1 MTLDEAIEHA
11 EQTARSCDGE
21 CSEDH
26 RQLSEWL
33 QELKKHRAVRAVQ
46 DLAIANMRAVV
57 LESEQLKSEN
67 ASLRGA
73 AMGLGELCDQ
83 LKTENKRLKRK
94 LEILKAHG
102 VEIVDAVSGGFE
114 VYSEDYKRA
123 DALKGENARYRELVE
138 ILRRDWHIEAS
149 WDGLRKFWY
158 VGLTEEGVR
167 ERDERDAKLR
177 ELIRAMWFLLC
188 VTGNDDLVAE
198 VGKNGETIW
207 TVDATAIAEK
217 MHELGFEV
225 E

>member
-1 MTLDEAIEHA
+1 MTIDEAIEHA
-11 EQTARSCDGE
+11 EQTARSCEGG

-33 QELKKHRAVRAVQ
+33 KELKRLRAVRAVQ
-46 DLAIANMRAVV
+46 DIALANMRAAN

-83 LKTENKRLKRK
+83 LK
-94 LEILKAHG
+94 A
-102 VEIVDAVSGGFE
+102 
-114 VYSEDYKRA
+114 
-123 DALKGENARYRELVE
+123 ENARYRELVE

-167 ERDERDAKLR
+167 ERDERDAKAMEAANIEIGELR
-177 ELIRAMWFLLC
+177 ALC
-188 VTGNDDLVAE
+188 KSMRCALKDYHDQTYLTALDKILAE
-198 VGKNGETIW
+198 N
-207 TVDATAIAEK
+207 
-217 MHELGFEV
+217 GFEMREMGIGV